1 MSFFPAKNSNVVSPY
16 SQDMLP
22 TFVFLFKGCP
32 KASFPIASM
41 YMVFLP
47 TFNHKNQLY
56 HTWMV
61 WGFYHQ
67 GVLMQKYFASKDLF
81 GVVFVWSHEKCTNMV
96 HVNSDQLFETLNLY
110 PIYVGNSQKTPLLMV
125 YP

>member
-1 MSFFPAKNSNVVSPY
+1 MDGMGA
-16 SQDMLP
+16 
-22 TFVFLFKGCP
+22 
-32 KASFPIASM
+32 
-41 YMVFLP
+41 
-47 TFNHKNQLY
+47 
-56 HTWMV
+56 
-61 WGFYHQ
+61 
-67 GVLMQKYFASKDLF
+67 LMQKYFASKDLF